1 MFTDTKLKGTDL
13 SKIHNALW
21 QMQYNSGINDV
32 ANPLMSNEAK
42 MLAEKMNVEIE
53 KIRDALKDVMLQDKL
68 EHDKRYAHYRQVA
81 EKFGFST
88 IWSITEVQDLY
99 SVAPDMT
106 GYEKLVYEDNWDD
119 KIVEVE
125 ITGDRWIDLW
135 AAADKAIKQSG
146 DGHHC
151 FIEAFKHK
159 SHNTLRLVTGS

>member
-1 MFTDTKLKGTDL
+1 MFSDTKLKGTDL

-21 QMQYNSGINDV
+21 QLQYNSGLSDLV
-32 ANPLMSNEAK
+32 GRGSVDA
-42 MLAEKMNVEIE
+42 LAEKVNTELE

-68 EHDKRYAHYRQVA
+68 EQDKRYEHYKQVA

-99 SVAPDMT
+99 SAAHGMT
-106 GYEKLVYEDNWDD
+106 GCEKLVYEDNWDD
-119 KIVEVE
+119 KTVEVE
-125 ITGDRWIDLW
+125 ITGHRWVDLW
-135 AAADKAIKQSG
+135 AAADKAIKESG